1 MAVNKNFV
9 VKNGLEVNTSLILA
23 DASTN
28 RVGVG
33 STTPDFT
40 LDVNGDIG
48 VTGGIIVSGVSTI
61 TNDLQVGTSGSI
73 FYVSDSNNNVG
84 IGTSVPNPIYTLEV
98 RSPVST
104 GQTALY
110 VYGDMRVTG
119 DINLDDI
126 TLDDATIQDL
136 IVTRNVRL
144 NSISGIT
151 TISGYTDINNN
162 ADISLALN
170 VGGISTFVGFSTF
183 QDYVFIQDGLNVG
196 GGVTVTGAADFN
208 GSLDVDG
215 LTELDDVNVSG
226 VATVATLYAAAGI
239 ITATSVNVSTAT
251 TTKDLLVTGI
261 ATIADARIA
270 AGILTATQVDITNL
284 NVSGVTTSTDKEIYN
299 QFDIT
304 NNGASAYQFAA
315 TGIGFTQA
323 TDNPTLYLSRG
334 KNYRFSVN
342 ASGHPFY
349 IKTVNSTGTGNA
361 YNDGVDNNGAAVGI
375 ITFKVPYNAPDILHY
390 NCSIHSSMHGEIR
403 VGAQGGGIGV
413 GSEGTFIGAGAT
425 MIDFKS
431 SNGSNTVDLTA
442 GIATVTVQTGVSLGL
457 AIALGG

>member
-9 VKNGLEVNTSLILA
+9 VKNGLEVATDVILA
-23 DASTN
+23 NATSKN
-28 RVGVG
+28 VGIG
-33 STTPDFT
+33 STQPTFT
-40 LDVNGDIG
+40 LDVR
-48 VTGGIIVSGVSTI
+48 GGIGATDVKVSGFT
-61 TNDLQVGTSGSI
+61 TLAQDLQVGTSGSV

-84 IGTSVPNPIYTLEV
+84 VGTSVPNSAYTLDV

-126 TLDDATIQDL
+126 TLDDAEIQNLTITDTL
-136 IVTRNVRL
+136 HVTGL
-144 NSISGIT
+144 T
-151 TISGYTDINNN
+151 
-162 ADISLALN
+162 
-170 VGGISTFVGFSTF
+170 TFVGFTTF
-183 QDYVFIQDGLNVG
+183 NDYVFIQDGLNV
-196 GGVTVTGAADFN
+196 TGAGITAADI
-208 GSLDVDG
+208 
-215 LTELDDVNVSG
+215 TVSG
-226 VATVATLYAAAGI
+226 VATVGTLFAAAGI
-239 ITATSVNVSTAT
+239 VTASSIDVAGLT
-251 TTKDLLVTGI
+251 TTKDLLVT
-261 ATIADARIA
+261 
-270 AGILTATQVDITNL
+270 
-284 NVSGVTTSTDKEIYN
+284 GVTTSTDKEIYN

-304 NNGASAYQFAA
+304 NNSSGAYEFAA

-323 TDNPTLYLSRG
+323 TDNPTLYLTKG

-361 YNDGVDNNGAAVGI
+361 YEDGVTNNGAAVGI
-375 ITFKVPYNAPDILHY
+375 ITFKVPYNAPDILYY
-390 NCSIHSSMHGEIR
+390 NCSNHSAMNGEIR
-403 VGAQGGGIGV
+403 VGGAGAGVGV

-431 SNGSNTVDLTA
+431 SNASNTVDLTA
-442 GIATVTVQTGVSLGL
+442 GIATVTVTTGVSLGL